1 MEGLGSFFPLILIF
15 IVAYFFMIR
24 PQIKRQKDEKKFA
37 EALKKGDKLPS
48 IRDLAKQLTINP
60 TTIAKAYE
68 LMANEGLV
76 EKIPGKGVFVSDFSN
91 ALNKAEKEQK
101 LRELA
106 RQLVV
111 EADQLRLSSGVLM
124 RLIGEEMDKLQE
136 GLQ

>member
-1 MEGLGSFFPLILIF
+1 MLAI
-15 IVAYFFMIR
+15 
-24 PQIKRQKDEKKFA
+24 QINPHSGVPVYRQVIDQVKFLVSGG
-37 EALKKGDKLPS
+37 ALQKGDQLPS

-68 LMANEGLV
+68 HMANEGLV
-76 EKIPGKGVFVSDFSN
+76 EKRPGKGVFISDFSQ

-111 EADQLRLSSGVLM
+111 EADQLGLSSGVIM
-124 RLIGEEMDKLQE
+124 RLIGEEMDNLSG
-136 GLQ
+136 GLK

>member
-1 MEGLGSFFPLILIF
+1 MLAIQINPHSGVPVYRQIIDQVKFMVSTGS
-15 IVAYFFMIR
+15 
-24 PQIKRQKDEKKFA
+24 
-37 EALKKGDKLPS
+37 LKKGDQLPS

-68 LMANEGLV
+68 HMANEGLV
-76 EKIPGKGVFVSDFSN
+76 EKVPGKGVFITDFSN
-91 ALNKAEKEQK
+91 VLNKAEKEQK

-106 RQLVV
+106 RQVVV
-111 EADQLRLSSGVLM
+111 EADQLGLSSGVIM